1 MAYRGQG
8 QKVQKVMVQPIVSFQ
23 TAELHRLLSFVLMC
37 LDFKIL
43 IILCLIKYDINVSG
57 FKNAEYLNNL

>member
-1 MAYRGQG
+1 M
-8 QKVQKVMVQPIVSFQ
+8 
-23 TAELHRLLSFVLMC
+23 MC

-57 FKNAEYLNNL
+57 FKNAEYLNNLWDVRISFVLVLLIGYNWMKNALKMINLII